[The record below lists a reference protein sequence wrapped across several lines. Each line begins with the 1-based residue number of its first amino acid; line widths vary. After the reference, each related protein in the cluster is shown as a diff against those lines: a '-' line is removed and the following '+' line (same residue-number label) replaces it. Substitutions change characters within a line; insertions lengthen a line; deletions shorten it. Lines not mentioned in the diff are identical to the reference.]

1 MGWFDKAVKSVGN
14 GFSHAGKSI
23 GHGAERAGKW
33 AVSDQTIKRAFLP
46 GVFDPLTGMV
56 VRGFGGGDFTAGE
69 KDDPVLGGAKAEAAR
84 KAAIEEKAAQDKAA
98 ANEQMLLGRADAA
111 YGIGLNPEAQANA
124 SRMAARRAAAEKN
137 AFTAGQQQADQE
149 YASGLSDVRGNL
161 ARSGTLGGGSE
172 AQAKNDLMARYFGT
186 INQAQQAGQQ
196 AGQGIDT
203 TATTN
208 RLALRAGVRGG
219 KITDATGL
227 GSEIAGLDSQGSNG
241 NLWASSAG
249 KFLPTAAGMY
259 ANNSMAN
266 AYGKT

>member
-1 MGWFDKAVKSVGN
+1 MGMNPGQKND
-14 GFSHAGKSI
+14 SI
-23 GHGAERAGKW
+23 
-33 AVSDQTIKRAFLP
+33 
-46 GVFDPLTGMV
+46 
-56 VRGFGGGDFTAGE
+56 FGG
-69 KDDPVLGGAKAEAAR
+69 AR
-84 KAAIEEKAAQDKAA
+84 KEANRQAAIEEKAAQDKAA
-98 ANEQMLLGRADAA
+98 ANEQMLLGRADSA

-149 YASGLSDVRGNL
+149 YSTGLSDVRGNL

-196 AGQGIDT
+196 AARGVDT
-203 TATTN
+203 AATTN

-259 ANNSMAN
+259 ANNSLAK
-266 AYGKT
+266 AYGST